1 MICMT
6 CATQKR
12 PGTHGNTYLRVSSIV
27 RNRRCLLHYDMAK
40 VSWGSICGMVASMYA
55 SVERI
60 VNVARTTYLS
70 CQLNS
75 LPVDISCPK
84 NSLQNWDAENIV
96 DSKFRVDGI

>member
-40 VSWGSICGMVASMYA
+40 VSWGSICGMVASKYA
-55 SVERI
+55 SVEPDRQRCANNI
-60 VNVARTTYLS
+60 PFVPIE
-70 CQLNS
+70 QL
-75 LPVDISCPK
+75 
-84 NSLQNWDAENIV
+84 A
-96 DSKFRVDGI
+96 G